1 MGLLRPEQSSC
12 QARPTSATA
21 TILCASASARRT
33 PAVSRPQGGYCAGV
47 LTNSDS
53 WAMVLTPVMRY
64 PAQPNHLALSMSP
77 CLLAPTPPCASA
89 PSQRASALP
98 WPSTRR
104 ACCGRGATTAGV
116 SLERVS
122 HHLRCAMELQPFL
135 CRLSFPTCRRCALRT
150 RQPATVTRAPSRLR

>member
-1 MGLLRPEQSSC
+1 MGILRPEQSSC
-12 QARPTSATA
+12 QARRTSATA

-53 WAMVLTPVMRY
+53 WAMVPVMRY
-64 PAQPNHLALSMSP
+64 FAQNLALSMSP

-116 SLERVS
+116 NLERVS
-122 HHLRCAMELQPFL
+122 PRLRCAMELQPFL